1 MPSGGRGK
9 FINQMFQGIGSM
21 VSSDSRTKSHV
32 LRNRAKYGIAP
43 KGSSSKAATRAYQ
56 NAMATRQ
63 AQVGRRATGAAVA
76 LGGAGGVG
84 MYKNR
89 DGSRGGYRAPSMR
102 APRGTG
108 RYA

>member
-1 MPSGGRGK
+1 MPRGGRGK
-9 FINQMFQGIGSM
+9 YINQMFQGIGSM
-21 VSSDSRTKSHV
+21 VSSNSRTKAHV
-32 LRNRAKYGIAP
+32 LGNRAKYGIAP

-76 LGGAGGVG
+76 LGGVG

-89 DGSRGGYRAPSMR
+89 DGSRGGYRPPSTR
-102 APRGTG
+102 TARGSG